1 MFLTKYY
8 LRLFMYDVVD
18 FLHKIVKNLT
28 IYLIKKLV

>member
-18 FLHKIVKNLT
+18 FLHKIWPFILLKS
-28 IYLIKKLV
+28 